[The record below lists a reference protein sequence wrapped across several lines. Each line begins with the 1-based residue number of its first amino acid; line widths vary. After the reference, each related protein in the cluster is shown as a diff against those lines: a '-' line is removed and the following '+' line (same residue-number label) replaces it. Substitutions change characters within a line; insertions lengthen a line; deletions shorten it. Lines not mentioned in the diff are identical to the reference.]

1 MQPEYL
7 TIALSKGT
15 LLKPTI
21 KLLQQVDLPIAELD
35 PESRN
40 MVFTY
45 DSEAIKYI
53 MCRPT
58 DVPIYVEQGA
68 ADAGIVGKDV
78 IMEQGKD
85 IFEMAD
91 LQYGYCRF
99 VVAGPASMQ
108 GAGLKDM
115 NYRRVATKFP
125 VIAERFFRS
134 QGLQVEIIKLHGNVE
149 LAPLT
154 GIADMIVDLVSTG
167 QTLRENKLVELVK
180 IMDSTSRLIC
190 NRVSYRT
197 KHDKLQPL
205 IEKLQTIVKGGNAG
219 EY

>member
-1 MQPEYL
+1 
-7 TIALSKGT
+7 
-15 LLKPTI
+15 
-21 KLLQQVDLPIAELD
+21 
-35 PESRN
+35 
-40 MVFTY
+40 MVFIY
-45 DSEAIKYI
+45 EDEAIKYI

-68 ADAGIVGKDV
+68 ADLGIVGKDV

-85 IFEMAD
+85 IFEMVD
-91 LQYGYCRF
+91 LRYGYCRF
-99 VVAGPASMQ
+99 VVAGPSVMQ
-108 GAGLKDM
+108 GTGLKDM

-197 KHDKLQPL
+197 KYEKLQPL
-205 IEKLQTIVKGGNAG
+205 IENIQMIVKGGAAG
-219 EY
+219 EH